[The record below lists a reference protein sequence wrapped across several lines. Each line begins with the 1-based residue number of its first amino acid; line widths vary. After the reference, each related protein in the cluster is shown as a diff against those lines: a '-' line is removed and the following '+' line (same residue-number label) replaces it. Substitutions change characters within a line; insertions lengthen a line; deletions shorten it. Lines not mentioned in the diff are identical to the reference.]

1 LTFTINYL
9 LSLRLITLASE
20 DLIYYQPI
28 TYNYNLVYYYNALIL
43 SFC

>member
-9 LSLRLITLASE
+9 LSLKLITLASK

-28 TYNYNLVYYYNALIL
+28 TYNYNLNIL
-43 SFC
+43 LLYINP